1 MKTAGKITATLA
13 LLLGLYVLSYWLL
26 IVEGRISTLKWDS
39 DLLINHPGAYEAVQ
53 KAFAP
58 IEEFH
63 EIWTMDLPT
72 RKHLTGHWR
81 SETNGDF
88 VTLGPNQECHFQL
101 GEFSFAGSA
110 KYERDENGFIMEF
123 PHKGQT
129 RLFVL
134 GLNCFLFDLPS
145 SKQASASIGATQFD
159 SSGRGIDYQAILT
172 KHPPSAP
179 AP

>member
-13 LLLGLYVLSYWLL
+13 LLLGIYVLSYWLL
-26 IVEGRISTLKWDS
+26 IKKEWVDKLFLNSSFSIQVYW
-39 DLLINHPGAYEAVQ
+39 AV
-53 KAFAP
+53 KDVFAP
-58 IEEFH
+58 IRELDQ
-63 EIWTMDLPT
+63 IWTVDLPIH
-72 RKHLTGHWR
+72 KHLTGHWR
-81 SETNGDF
+81 SATNSDF
-88 VTLGPNQECHFQL
+88 VSLGPNQECYFQL
-101 GEFSFAGSA
+101 GEFSFAGNA

-134 GLNCFLFDLPS
+134 ALNCFLFDLPS